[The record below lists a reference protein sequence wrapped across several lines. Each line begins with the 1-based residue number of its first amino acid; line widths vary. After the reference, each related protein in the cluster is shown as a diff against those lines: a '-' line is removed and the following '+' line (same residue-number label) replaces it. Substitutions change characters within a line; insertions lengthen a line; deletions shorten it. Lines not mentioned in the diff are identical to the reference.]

1 MTAFERKDRSLRPR
15 TSTSTFALLRA
26 FRREEEGVLAKPM
39 ILITL
44 LMLMVGGIGIDLM
57 RFERDRTVLQYTL
70 DRAVLAA
77 ADLDQE
83 FEPEAVVQDYL
94 EKSGLGEYYD
104 TPYVDQ
110 GQGFKKV
117 ESTIETPF
125 AAQYLQLF
133 GDSELMLQARS
144 RAEESIDDIEIS
156 LVLDVSGSM
165 NSNSRLPN
173 LKIAA
178 QEFVDAIG
186 LNTIDGKMSMSIVP
200 YATQVSGPDEL
211 YAQLNTTGAYSNA
224 LNGYYSNCI
233 NFEASDFTSST
244 INLTNTYDRTMH
256 FSPWYT
262 SDYRS
267 NDNRMI
273 SLPVCDERSSRE
285 MLLME
290 KDSGTLKT
298 FIQNLVAEGNTSI
311 DLGMKW
317 GTALLDPSIN
327 PAIVN
332 LTSGDTPYIDPDFA
346 TRPAAYTD
354 KETLKIIVLMTD
366 GQNTSQYYVEDHFR
380 GDELMSDVWY
390 HENTGLYSTYDP
402 SEGEYYWDGWG
413 YEDHPYG
420 EGEYRSCGKYSC
432 TWVDEGGVP
441 SERLSYAD
449 LWADTSMKYVSDRL
463 YADFL
468 GSSTARNTYLYGA
481 YDTVGGSEK
490 NSRTQAICD
499 TAKAQG
505 IIVYTIGFEAPS
517 NGQAVLKNCASSDSH
532 FFDVDGIEISD
543 AFASIA
549 TSIRQLRLTQ

>member
-1 MTAFERKDRSLRPR
+1 MTAFDRKDRSLRPR
-15 TSTSTFALLRA
+15 TATSAFALLRA
-26 FRREEEGVLAKPM
+26 FRRKEEGVLAKPM
-39 ILITL
+39 ILVTL

-104 TPYVDQ
+104 TPLVEQ

-133 GDSELMLQARS
+133 GDSELMLRARS
-144 RAEESIDDIEIS
+144 RAEESIDDIEIT

-173 LKIAA
+173 LKVAA

-186 LNTIDGKMSMSIVP
+186 LNTIEGKMSMSIVP
-200 YATQVSGPDEL
+200 YATQVAGPDEL
-211 YAQLNTTGAYSNA
+211 YAELNTSGAHP
-224 LNGYYSNCI
+224 YSNCI
-233 NFEASDFTSST
+233 NFDAADFETST
-244 INLTNTYDRTMH
+244 ISLTDSYERTMH
-256 FSPWYT
+256 FAPWYT
-262 SDYRS
+262 IDRRSDDTRLVT
-267 NDNRMI
+267 
-273 SLPVCDERSSRE
+273 LPVCDERASRE
-285 MLLME
+285 MMLLE
-290 KDSGTLKT
+290 DDADTLKS
-298 FIQNLVAEGNTSI
+298 FIQGLVAEGNTSI

-332 LTSGDTPYIDPDFA
+332 LTTGDDPYIDPTFA

-354 KETLKIIVLMTD
+354 PETLKIIVLMTD
-366 GQNTSQYYVEDHFR
+366 GQNTSQYYIRDHFR
-380 GDELMSDVWY
+380 GQTSDVWY
-390 HENTGLYSTYDP
+390 NDTARVYSTY
-402 SEGEYYWDGWG
+402 SASRNEYYWHSDGNSLSDLPRW
-413 YEDHPYG
+413 EDHPYG
-420 EGEYRSCGKYSC
+420 DGEYRKCSYYSC
-432 TWVDEGGVP
+432 YWQNESG
-441 SERLSYAD
+441 SAERLTYED
-449 LWADTSMKYVSDRL
+449 LWADTSLRYVSDRL
-463 YADFL
+463 FADWQ
-468 GSSTARNTYLYGA
+468 GTSTARSTYYNGA
-481 YDTVGGSEK
+481 YSTVGGSTK
-490 NSRTQAICD
+490 NNRTQDICD
-499 TAKAQG
+499 AAKAQG

-517 NGQAVLKNCASSDSH
+517 NGQTVLKNCASSDSH
-532 FFDVDGIEISD
+532 FFDVDGLEISD